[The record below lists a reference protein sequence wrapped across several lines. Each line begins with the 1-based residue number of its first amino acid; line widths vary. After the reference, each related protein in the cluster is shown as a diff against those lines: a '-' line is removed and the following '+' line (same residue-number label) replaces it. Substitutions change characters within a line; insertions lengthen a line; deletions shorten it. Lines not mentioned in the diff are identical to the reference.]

1 MRAVIQRVSEASVE
15 VEGRQV
21 SAIGRGLLVL
31 LALEQGDTEEEA
43 RWLARRLPELRIF
56 ADDRGRMNRSLT
68 DCGGEILLVSQF
80 TLAASLERGRRPSF
94 EAAAAPDEARRLYDD
109 VVRHLAAADIP
120 VRTGLFGAM
129 MQVSLVND
137 GPVTFIMERRHE

>member
-1 MRAVIQRVSEASVE
+1 MA

-31 LALEQGDTEEEA
+31 LALEQGDTEDEA

-94 EAAAAPDEARRLYDD
+94 EAAADPDDARRLYDD
-109 VVRHLAAADIP
+109 VVRSLAAADVP